1 MTSHIRSS
9 KLAVAASAQKVWTRA
24 IMMVKIA
31 CTLSLIVVVASAEF
45 EPYELNGGLVTAV
58 AGNDFC
64 ILATD
69 TRMFNSGGYNLAS
82 RYHIKCRLWN
92 VLDDNNNKGM
102 ALGETIEKYLR
113 TTHTTNN
120 HERATAL
127 QDISNKIL
135 LSKND
140 HQATSAITATSV
152 ASSVSST
159 ASVPTVMIGSAGCST
174 DCEQLKRIFKSDL
187 RASIH
192 YGNVMS
198 SMSSSTGSSSGSSSS
213 TFTLVPNQIATLLS
227 QTLYSRRGFPY
238 YSFCVIAG
246 IDASETNKIGKAYVY
261 DAIGSYEQVAVAS
274 AGTGR
279 EALQPI
285 LDRTFTC
292 TTTSG
297 SMGSS
302 SLCVDGTADDA
313 VEKLYRAYQSVSE
326 REIGVGDTLV
336 VCITERKKVKGG
348 KDDGELQ
355 RRVVL
360 LPLKEH

>member
-1 MTSHIRSS
+1 MMMI
-9 KLAVAASAQKVWTRA
+9 ASCALFITPSP
-24 IMMVKIA
+24 IA
-31 CTLSLIVVVASAEF
+31 AEF

-58 AGNDFC
+58 AGKDFC

-92 VLDDNNNKGM
+92 VLDDTNKGM

-198 SMSSSTGSSSGSSSS
+198 STSSATGSSSC
-213 TFTLVPNQIATLLS
+213 LLPNQIATLLS

-313 VEKLYRAYQSVSE
+313 VEKLYHAYQSVSE